1 MSIMTEPTTTVT
13 VEGPSLAP
21 NMAYIDFNCPP
32 WCISKHGDEGSL
44 AHDSA
49 ADELLGESGEDL
61 ASAWISREA
70 DDSDGP
76 LITYGPPKIGVGVTE
91 SELTADQVRAI
102 AAFLVA
108 AADRCDE
115 EARRGGE
122 SP

>member
-1 MSIMTEPTTTVT
+1 MTAT

-21 NMAYIDFNCPP
+21 NMAYIDLNCPP
-32 WCISKHGDEGSL
+32 WCIAKHDHGCLD
-44 AHDSA
+44 HDSD

-61 ASAWISREA
+61 ASAWLSREA

-76 LITYGPPKIGVGVTE
+76 LITYGPPKVVIAVE
-91 SELTADQVRAI
+91 DIEFTANQVRAL

-115 EARRGGE
+115 EARRGGDLR
-122 SP
+122 